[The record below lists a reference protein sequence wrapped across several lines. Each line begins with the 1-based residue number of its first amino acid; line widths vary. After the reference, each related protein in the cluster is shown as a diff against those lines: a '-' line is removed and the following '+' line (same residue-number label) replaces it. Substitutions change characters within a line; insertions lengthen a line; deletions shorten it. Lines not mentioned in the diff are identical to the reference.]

1 MVLVRLCLHGNTRVE
16 GWTGTLLPSLFLEPV
31 GLKKR
36 GHELL
41 ICHAQGP
48 YERKGADLPAP

>member
-1 MVLVRLCLHGNTRVE
+1 MAIQ

-31 GLKKR
+31 GLKKS

-48 YERKGADLPAP
+48 YERKGTDLPAP